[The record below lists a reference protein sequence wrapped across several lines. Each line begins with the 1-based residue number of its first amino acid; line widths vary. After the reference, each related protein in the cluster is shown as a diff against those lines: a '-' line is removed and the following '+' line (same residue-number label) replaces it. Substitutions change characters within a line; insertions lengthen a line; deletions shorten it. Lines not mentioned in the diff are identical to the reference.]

1 MNPAK
6 GQMNTK
12 RKIKTKVSYNNHE
25 NESPGELNTDIF
37 HRINLDIGNLKRQM
51 KYSHAESRR

>member
-12 RKIKTKVSYNNHE
+12 RKIKPKIPYNNHE
-25 NESPGELNTDIF
+25 NESPGELDTDIF
-37 HRINLDIGNLKRQM
+37 CRMNLEI
-51 KYSHAESRR
+51 